1 MGPGL
6 TKWEVSD
13 VSEVKSVLELPGP
26 VPTPGR
32 EMPTEVADERKSI
45 EKLTKETPR
54 DTKGEEAFIAS
65 KAKLVLTHPKLD
77 REGRERAY
85 TELTERVGKE
95 RLEVARAK
103 EKDQPVP
110 GGVGYGPFYN
120 NTYKSAFAQG
130 TSLYFEI
137 ICPTSPGGNVN
148 TWFYLTGMNRAG
160 RGIEAFVSYYAQTQP
175 HFKVFDWARTD
186 QWQTDVP
193 FGSLGSYLGTT
204 SAHGTSYQTLGVW
217 NTTYQISST
226 QWRNEALLWNR
237 AAGRWDL
244 FYRYDYTGTLAQQT
258 GGWTGSWG
266 PIVETFQS
274 PYVNTNRFGFLNTM
288 LISRSSS
295 GAWGSWQLLSSANSY
310 IRTDNVGFF
319 VVFLDPN
326 YAFVVD
332 S

>member
-1 MGPGL
+1 
-6 TKWEVSD
+6 
-13 VSEVKSVLELPGP
+13 
-26 VPTPGR
+26 
-32 EMPTEVADERKSI
+32 MPTEVADEREHM

-54 DTKGEEAFIAS
+54 DPRAEEAFIVS
-65 KAKLVLTHPKLD
+65 KAKQLRTHPRLD
-77 REGRERAY
+77 RAQRELAFE
-85 TELTERVGKE
+85 ELSERIGKA
-95 RLEVARAK
+95 RLEDALAK

-110 GGVGYGPFYN
+110 GGVGYGPFYTN
-120 NTYKSAFAQG
+120 AFKSGFAQG

-137 ICPTSPGGNVN
+137 VCPTSPGGNVN

-160 RGIEAFVSYYAQTQP
+160 RGLEAFVSYNAQTTP
-175 HFKVFDWARTD
+175 RFKVFDWARTD
-186 QWQTDVP
+186 QWQTDIP

-217 NTTYQISST
+217 NSTYQISST

-244 FYRYDYTGTLAQQT
+244 FYRYDYAGTLAQQT

-274 PYVNTNRFGFLNTM
+274 SYLNTNRFGALNTM
-288 LISRSSS
+288 LISRNSS
-295 GAWGSWQLLSSANSY
+295 GAWGSWQFLSGANSY

-319 VVFLDPN
+319 VVFLDAN

>member
-1 MGPGL
+1 MPDA
-6 TKWEVSD
+6 TSAV
-13 VSEVKSVLELPGP
+13 ELSIPIP
-26 VPTPGR
+26 TTPGR
-32 EMPTEVADERKSI
+32 EMPTEVADERESLARI
-45 EKLTKETPR
+45 ARETPR
-54 DTKGEEAFIAS
+54 DPRAEEAFIAS
-65 KAKLVLTHPKLD
+65 KARLAQTQPRLD
-77 REGRERAY
+77 RAEREQALAQLTERIGRER
-85 TELTERVGKE
+85 
-95 RLEVARAK
+95 LEAARAK

-120 NTYKSAFAQG
+120 SAFKSAFAQG
-130 TSLYFEI
+130 TSLYFDI
-137 ICPTSPGGNVN
+137 VCPTSPGGNVN
-148 TWFYLTGMNRAG
+148 TWLYLTGMNRAG

-186 QWQTDVP
+186 QWQTDIP
-193 FGSLGSYLGTT
+193 FGNLGSYLGTT

-217 NTTYQISST
+217 NSTYQISST
-226 QWRNEALLWNR
+226 QWRNEALLYNR

-244 FYRYDYTGTLAQQT
+244 FYRYDYTGTLAEQT
-258 GGWTGSWG
+258 GGFIGSWG

-274 PYVNTNRFGFLNTM
+274 PYANTNRFGFLNTM
-288 LISRSSS
+288 LIGRNSS
-295 GAWGSWQLLSSANSY
+295 GAWGTWQLLSTANSY